1 MSGTRQATGPPR
13 PDRTTTPPATAAPNR
28 PTRPVTAVAY
38 PHSRFAPVAG
48 VEVHHEV
55 HGPIDAPAVLL
66 SHHFY
71 GSTRTWRHVTADLA
85 DDHRAV
91 AFDRPGFGLTERPA
105 RTGRRT
111 AEVSPYRRTT
121 AARIGW
127 GLLDHL
133 DVDRAVLIGSSAG
146 GTNVLEM
153 YRRQPDRV
161 RALVL
166 LSPAITGDVGPP
178 GPLRRPLRSAP
189 ARAAGAGLVRRL
201 ARDVDV
207 ERISRSWFDPQRATP
222 EDAEPYQRM
231 LRVDGW
237 DQGLWDAITA
247 ERPPDLRDV
256 VRSVD
261 VPTLVV
267 TGDHDR
273 VVAPHLSRATAEAIP
288 DARFV
293 VIEDCGH
300 TPQEERPAALLAVV
314 RDFLDELPT

>member
-1 MSGTRQATGPPR
+1 MTGTRPPTGPPGPQGVAPR
-13 PDRTTTPPATAAPNR
+13 AITAPGQPTQPA
-28 PTRPVTAVAY
+28 TAVAY
-38 PHSRFAPVAG
+38 PHSRFTPVAG

-55 HGPIDAPAVLL
+55 HGPTTAPAVLL

-71 GSTRTWRHVTADLA
+71 GSTRTWRHVTADLG
-85 DDHRAV
+85 DDHRVV

-105 RTGRRT
+105 RAGRRNG
-111 AEVSPYRRTT
+111 EVSPYRRAT

-133 DVDRAVLIGSSAG
+133 DVGRAVLVGSSAG

-153 YRRQPDRV
+153 YRRQPHRV

-178 GPLRRPLRSAP
+178 GLLRRPLRSAP
-189 ARAAGAGLVRRL
+189 ARAAGAALVRRL
-201 ARDVDV
+201 ASEVDI
-207 ERISRSWFDPQRATP
+207 ERISRSWFDPQRATAQ
-222 EDAEPYQRM
+222 DAEPYQRM

-247 ERPPDLRDV
+247 ERPPDLSDV

-267 TGDHDR
+267 SGDHDR
-273 VVAPHLSRATAEAIP
+273 VVAPRLSKTTAAAIP
-288 DARFV
+288 GARFALL
-293 VIEDCGH
+293 EDCGH

-314 RDFLDELPT
+314 RDFLDQLPG

>member
-1 MSGTRQATGPPR
+1 MTGTRASTRTPR
-13 PDRTTTPPATAAPNR
+13 PARAAPRAATSPDRSTFPATAL
-28 PTRPVTAVAY
+28 AY
-38 PHSRFAPVAG
+38 PDSRFAPIAG
-48 VEVHHEV
+48 VEVHHEA
-55 HGPIDAPAVLL
+55 HGPVDAPAVLL

-71 GSTRTWRHVTADLA
+71 GSTRTWRHVAANLA
-85 DDHRAV
+85 DDHRVV

-111 AEVSPYRRTT
+111 PEVSPYRRAT

-133 DVDRAVLIGSSAG
+133 DVDRAVLVGSSAG

-153 YRRQPDRV
+153 YRRQPERV

-189 ARAAGAGLVRRL
+189 ARAVGAALVRRL
-201 ARDVDV
+201 TRNVDV
-207 ERISRSWFDPQRATP
+207 ERISRSWFAPQRATVD
-222 EDAEPYQRM
+222 DAEPYQRM
-231 LRVDGW
+231 LHVDGW

-247 ERPPDLRDV
+247 EHPPDLREV
-256 VRSVD
+256 VRSVE

-273 VVAPHLSRATAEAIP
+273 VVAPRLSRATAAAIP
-288 DARFV
+288 GAHFAV
-293 VIEDCGH
+293 LEDCGH
-300 TPQEERPAALLAVV
+300 IPQEERPGALLAVI
-314 RDFLDELPT
+314 RDFLDRLD